1 MAQFIGYVEGNG
13 GPASRTGS
21 KNSGLSAQA
30 QGWNV
35 GGKVVITHEDG
46 CDVVRVYKTSGSNA
60 RKASELIAEFTAE

>member
-1 MAQFIGYVEGNG
+1 MAQFIGYVEGNRG
-13 GPASRTGS
+13 GASRTGS

-30 QGWNV
+30 QGWSV

-46 CDVVRVYKTSGSNA
+46 RDVVRVYKTSGSNA